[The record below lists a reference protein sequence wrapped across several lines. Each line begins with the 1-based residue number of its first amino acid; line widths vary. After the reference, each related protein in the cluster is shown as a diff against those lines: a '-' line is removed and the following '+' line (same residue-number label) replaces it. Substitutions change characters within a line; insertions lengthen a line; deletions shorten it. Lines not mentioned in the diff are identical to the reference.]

1 LRSHLVL
8 RQVAAGFYLSL
19 CLLAFARA
27 DSLRRIGTI
36 QVPGASA
43 AHPFDVFD
51 SGLVASRLNQYLLSN
66 ISMKSVDVFEASTG
80 KFLYRVPG
88 FFGYQAPCCERVGP
102 GSLELTGDTE
112 LWATDADSSIKIIDL
127 AARKIIESL
136 STGGHLRTDAM
147 AYDSR
152 DDLMAVN
159 NPDDAVPFVT
169 FVSTHQG
176 HAILGKI
183 DFPRASAGLEASVWS
198 PRTGLYYLAIPE
210 TDRNHMR
217 GAIAVIDP
225 VKQSVLRTI
234 PIERCGPNSVAL
246 GPNDQLLIGCRGAA
260 RGNDYGFTPK
270 TFMMDVRI
278 EKVESVADINGSDQT
293 CYNPGDGRY
302 YLSALGNPGGPV
314 LATIEAARQHRVLT
328 APSQHFAHSVA
339 VDPVTN
345 RAFVPFSST
354 PTDHDCMYGCI
365 ALYSVVGNGVS
376 AVRQ

>member
-1 LRSHLVL
+1 LKSPMSLM
-8 RQVAAGFYLSL
+8 QVTAVFCIGFCLS
-19 CLLAFARA
+19 AFARA

-51 SGLVASRLNQYLLSN
+51 SGLVASRLNKYLLSN

-80 KFLYRVPG
+80 RFLFRVPG
-88 FFGYQAPCCERVGP
+88 FFGYEAPCCERVGP
-102 GSLELTGDTE
+102 GSLELIEDAE

-127 AARKIIESL
+127 AAHEIIETV
-136 STGGHLRTDAM
+136 STGGRLRTDAL
-147 AYDSR
+147 AYDPR
-152 DDLMAVN
+152 DHLMAVN
-159 NPDDAVPFVT
+159 NPDDTVPFVT
-169 FVSTHQG
+169 LLSTRQG
-176 HAILGKI
+176 HAISGKI
-183 DFPRASAGLEASVWS
+183 DFPRASASLEQSAWS
-198 PRTGLYYLAIPE
+198 PQTGLYYLAIPE
-210 TDRNHMR
+210 LDRNHAR

-225 VKQSVLRTI
+225 VKRSVLRTI
-234 PIERCGPNSVAL
+234 VIERCGPNSVAL

-260 RGNDYGFTPK
+260 RGNNYGFTPQ
-270 TFMMDVRI
+270 TFMMDVRT
-278 EKVESVADINGSDQT
+278 EKVEPVADINGSDQT

-314 LATIEAARQHRVLT
+314 LATIEATPQHRVLT

-354 PTDHDCMYGCI
+354 PADHECLHGCI
-365 ALYSVVGNGVS
+365 ALYAVVADGGSNT
-376 AVRQ
+376 RR